1 MFRLI
6 DKDERLLSVANDIEI
21 PNAQV
26 ERDGIRFLIYDI
38 FYDYYFFFIQLGHM
52 TQQFPQNIRGLVI
65 FIYLM
70 LNLLLTY
77 DNEFFMWSLVLTPF
91 QHNLYETNK
100 VNQIHT

>member
-38 FYDYYFFFIQLGHM
+38 FYDYYFFFI
-52 TQQFPQNIRGLVI
+52 
-65 FIYLM
+65 
-70 LNLLLTY
+70 
-77 DNEFFMWSLVLTPF
+77 
-91 QHNLYETNK
+91 
-100 VNQIHT
+100 